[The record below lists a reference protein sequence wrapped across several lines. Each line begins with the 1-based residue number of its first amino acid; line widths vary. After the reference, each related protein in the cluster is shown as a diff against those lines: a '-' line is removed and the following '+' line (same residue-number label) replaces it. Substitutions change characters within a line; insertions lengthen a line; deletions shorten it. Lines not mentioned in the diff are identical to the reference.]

1 MNRYISK
8 GIPSREHFG
17 WYYSFLKKRGTF
29 DLRKQVQDL
38 SKHRGWKIDTIYFM
52 TKVFSELG
60 FVKIENGLAFV
71 IEDAGKKS
79 LSEAPSYQ
87 QREQQIALEEKLVYA
102 PYMELKNWFD
112 EICKETV
119 NREEQLWI

>member
-1 MNRYISK
+1 MNRCISK
-8 GIPSREHFG
+8 GFRVAKHFG
-17 WYYSFLKKRGTF
+17 WYYSFLKKRGSF

-87 QREQQIALEEKLVYA
+87 TARASDRIGRDACIRTIYGIEKLV
-102 PYMELKNWFD
+102 
-112 EICKETV
+112 
-119 NREEQLWI
+119 R